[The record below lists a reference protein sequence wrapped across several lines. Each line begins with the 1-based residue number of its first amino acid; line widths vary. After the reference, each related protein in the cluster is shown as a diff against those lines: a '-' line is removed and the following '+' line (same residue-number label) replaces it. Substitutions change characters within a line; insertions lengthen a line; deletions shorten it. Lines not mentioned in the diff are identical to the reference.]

1 MVAREPPPR
10 EVNEEEEPASV
21 DASSPEF
28 AVKGGEKGAGY

>member
-10 EVNEEEEPASV
+10 EANEEEEPESV

-28 AVKGGEKGAGY
+28 AMKGGEKGAGY